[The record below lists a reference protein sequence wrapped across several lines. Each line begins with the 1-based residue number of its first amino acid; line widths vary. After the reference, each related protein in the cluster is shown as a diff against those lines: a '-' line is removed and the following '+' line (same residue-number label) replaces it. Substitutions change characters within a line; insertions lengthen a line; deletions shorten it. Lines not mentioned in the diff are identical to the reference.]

1 LKLKAD
7 KSLGVPSGW
16 RREVAY
22 VPLLGL
28 TGWTGLALYGATGT
42 ALVAPLLALH
52 LGAALAFFLT
62 APYSKMV
69 HGFYRGTSLV
79 RDTQRKHT

>member
-1 LKLKAD
+1 M
-7 KSLGVPSGW
+7 
-16 RREVAY
+16 
-22 VPLLGL
+22 PLLGP
-28 TGWTGLALYGATGT
+28 TGLTGLALYRATGT

-52 LGAALAFFLT
+52 LGAVLAFFLT

-69 HGFYRGTSLV
+69 HGFYHVTSLV